1 MRFQV
6 RVGEQYSELLAHLES
21 LKPELRGKRLLALAA
36 MQLARSEGSAPLKG
50 HVAESSIAAET
61 CADVTDGVAP
71 VAPAKR
77 APDWITRTANGPA

>member
-36 MQLARSEGSAPLKG
+36 MQLARSEAPVTSQITSGSVLPEAP
-50 HVAESSIAAET
+50 SIADVPAEVPQAMPT
-61 CADVTDGVAP
+61 
-71 VAPAKR
+71 KR
-77 APDWITRTANGPA
+77 APDWITRTANG

>member
-36 MQLARSEGSAPLKG
+36 MQLARSEASAPFKG
-50 HVAESSIAAET
+50 HISEPSIAAET
-61 CADVTDGVAP
+61 CADVTNDVAP
-71 VAPAKR
+71 LRQLKS
-77 APDWITRTANGPA
+77 T